1 MLELFIAVFLILLN
15 GLFALSELSI
25 VSARKSRLKAMTATG
40 YRGAATALQ
49 LAEDPGRFLST
60 VQIGITLV
68 GILAGAF
75 SGAALGE
82 RLSTILLENGV
93 PSTVAGPLGFGIVI
107 SIITYLSVV
116 IGELVPKH
124 LALSNPERIACV
136 VAPGML
142 LLSRAG
148 APAVWLLNASTQLI
162 FRLLGRTESENM
174 VSEEEI
180 RTLVAEAEAS
190 GVIEGGEREMISG
203 VMRFADRS
211 ARGLMTT
218 RKDVKW
224 IDLSDT
230 DEEIRETLM
239 EARHSRLPVSQGG
252 QETMIGVIQTRD
264 VLGEV
269 LRTGEIDIRAW
280 LKDAPIVPDTMDA
293 TRVLEILRGAQVPI
307 LLVHDE
313 YGHFEGVITPA
324 DVLEA
329 IAGVFRADLD
339 EEDEQYLVQREDGSW
354 LVSGEMP
361 IDEMADQLGVS
372 IPKKRSYQTAAGL
385 VIDLLGDLPKVGQV
399 VETDAWRFE
408 IVDMD
413 GWRVDKIL
421 ASKITSEG

>member
-1 MLELFIAVFLILLN
+1 MLELFIAIFLILLN
-15 GLFALSELSI
+15 GVFALSELSI
-25 VSARKSRLKAMTATG
+25 VSARKARLKAMISEG
-40 YRGAATALQ
+40 HSGAATALQ

-82 RLSTILLENGV
+82 RLSDIFLQNGV
-93 PSTVAGPLGFGIVI
+93 PASVSGPLGFGVVI

-116 IGELVPKH
+116 VGELVPKH

-136 VAPGML
+136 VAPGMS
-142 LLSRAG
+142 LLSRVG
-148 APAVWLLNASTQLI
+148 GPAVWLLNASTQLI
-162 FRLLGRTESENM
+162 FRLMGRSESEST

-190 GVIEGGEREMISG
+190 GIIEGGEREMISG

-218 RKDVKW
+218 RKDVNW

-230 DEEIRETLM
+230 DDEIRATLM
-239 EARHSRLPVSQGG
+239 EARHSRLPVSEGG
-252 QETMIGVIQTRD
+252 QETMVGVVQTRD
-264 VLGEV
+264 VLAEV
-269 LRTGEIDIRAW
+269 LRTGQINIRAW
-280 LKDAPIVPDTMDA
+280 LREAPIIPDTMDA
-293 TRVLEILRGAQVPI
+293 TRVLETLRQAQVPI

-313 YGHFEGVITPA
+313 YGHFEGVVTPA

-329 IAGVFRADLD
+329 IAGVFRADFA
-339 EEDEQYLVQREDGSW
+339 EDEDYLVQREDGSW

-361 IDEMADQLGVS
+361 IDEMADQLGVPL
-372 IPKKRSYQTAAGL
+372 PKKRSYQTAAGL
-385 VIDLLGDLPKVGQV
+385 VIELLGHLPRVGEV
-399 VETDAWRFE
+399 VESDKWRFE

-421 ASKITSEG
+421 ASRIAGEN

>member
-1 MLELFIAVFLILLN
+1 MLELFIAVFLILIN
-15 GLFALSELSI
+15 GIFALSELSI
-25 VSARKSRLKAMTATG
+25 VSARKARLKTMVNEG
-40 YRGAATALQ
+40 RGGAATALQ

-82 RLSTILLENGV
+82 RLGSILLANGV
-93 PSTVAGPLGFGIVI
+93 HSGLAEPLGYGLVI

-116 IGELVPKH
+116 VGELVPKH
-124 LALSNPERIACV
+124 LALSNPERIACT
-136 VAPGML
+136 VAPAML
-142 LLSRAG
+142 LMSRVG

-162 FRLLGRTESENM
+162 FRLLGRGESENM

-180 RTLVAEAEAS
+180 RTLVADAEAA
-190 GVIEGGEREMISG
+190 GVIEGGERQMISG

-218 RKDVKW
+218 RKDVNW
-224 IDLSDT
+224 IDLGDSDE
-230 DEEIRETLM
+230 DIRATLM
-239 EARHSRLPVSQGG
+239 EARHSRLPVSEGG
-252 QETMIGVIQTRD
+252 AETMIGVVQTRD
-264 VLGEV
+264 VLAEV
-269 LRTGEIDIRAW
+269 LRSGEVNIRAW
-280 LKDAPIVPDTMDA
+280 LKVAPIVPDTMDA
-293 TRVLEILRGAQVPI
+293 TRVLETLRQAPVPI

-313 YGHFEGVITPA
+313 YGHFEGVVTPA

-339 EEDEQYLVQREDGSW
+339 EEDEDYLVRREDGTW

-361 IDEMADQLGVS
+361 IDELADQLGVPV
-372 IPKKRSYQTAAGL
+372 PKKRSYQTAAGL
-385 VIDLLGDLPKVGQV
+385 VIELLGHLPRTGEVIEAEG
-399 VETDAWRFE
+399 WRYE

-421 ASKITSEG
+421 ASKIESE